1 MLTLCAR
8 DPAALTHLTL
18 LNSSFRPHSHTA
30 PATLAPFLASL
41 THLTMANVGLPHPSS
56 HLTDMLRCCA
66 PTLRYLAI
74 SSLRDID
81 ADECRRAFEV
91 LIERGTAL
99 ETLVVGFLTE
109 QQVSALQSSAPAQ
122 TSGNNSST
130 HAAVAASEGEGRPLL
145 SRLPVLATLTFTL
158 PLPTLPLLLALPP
171 SLRKLTIRPPY
182 ARPSGTS
189 VREHSRSSLLSVLSR
204 TGSTTSSTTGQAT
217 PTTPSTLGG
226 GGGEGADGGGIR
238 RMSVTLEQLE
248 EEEAAVVA
256 IEEALSQGAGPGLEE
271 IRWECKALRNARGR
285 IELAMEKRKE
295 RWPVG
300 QNATSDW

>member
-8 DPAALTHLTL
+8 DLAALTHLTL

-30 PATLAPFLASL
+30 PATLAPFLGSL

-56 HLTDMLRCCA
+56 HMTDMLRCCA

-81 ADECRRAFEV
+81 AGEFRRAFEV
-91 LIERGTAL
+91 LIERGNAL

-109 QQVSALQSSAPAQ
+109 QQVSALQTATSAQ
-122 TSGNNSST
+122 TSGNNAPFN
-130 HAAVAASEGEGRPLL
+130 AADSEQEARPLL
-145 SRLPVLATLTFTL
+145 SRLPVLANLTFTL

-204 TGSTTSSTTGQAT
+204 TTGSTTSTTTTGQAT
-217 PTTPSTLGG
+217 PTTPSTLGR
-226 GGGEGADGGGIR
+226 GEGADGGIR

-256 IEEALSQGAGPGLEE
+256 IEEALAQGAGLGLEE
-271 IRWECKALRNARGR
+271 IRWECKALRSARGR
-285 IELAMEKRKE
+285 IELALERRKE
-295 RWPVG
+295 RRAVR
-300 QNATSDW
+300 QNATSNL

>member
-1 MLTLCAR
+1 
-8 DPAALTHLTL
+8 
-18 LNSSFRPHSHTA
+18 
-30 PATLAPFLASL
+30 
-41 THLTMANVGLPHPSS
+41 MANVGLPHPSS

-81 ADECRRAFEV
+81 AGEFRRAFEV
-91 LIERGTAL
+91 LIERGAAL

-109 QQVSALQSSAPAQ
+109 QQVSALQTSSASAQ
-122 TSGNNSST
+122 TSGGNASFN
-130 HAAVAASEGEGRPLL
+130 AAASEEEGRPLL
-145 SRLPVLATLTFTL
+145 SRLPVLENLTFTL
-158 PLPTLPLLLALPP
+158 PLPTLPLLLAFPP

-204 TGSTTSSTTGQAT
+204 TSGSTTSNPTTGQVTPAT
-217 PTTPSTLGG
+217 PSRSTTLEG
-226 GGGEGADGGGIR
+226 GADGGIR

-256 IEEALSQGAGPGLEE
+256 IEEALAQGGGPGLEE
-271 IRWECKALRNARGR
+271 IRWECKALRSARGR
-285 IELAMEKRKE
+285 IELALEKRKE
-295 RWPVG
+295 RRAVVR
-300 QNATSDW
+300 QNATPIQ

>member
-1 MLTLCAR
+1 
-8 DPAALTHLTL
+8 
-18 LNSSFRPHSHTA
+18 
-30 PATLAPFLASL
+30 
-41 THLTMANVGLPHPSS
+41 MANVGLPHPSS

-81 ADECRRAFEV
+81 AGEFRRAFEV

-109 QQVSALQSSAPAQ
+109 QQVSALQTATSAR
-122 TSGNNSST
+122 TSGSNSSFN
-130 HAAVAASEGEGRPLL
+130 AAAAATSEEEGRPLL
-145 SRLPVLATLTFTL
+145 SRLPVLANLTFTL

-204 TGSTTSSTTGQAT
+204 TGSTTASNATTGRVT
-217 PTTPSTLGG
+217 PTTPSRSTL
-226 GGGEGADGGGIR
+226 EGADGGGIR

-256 IEEALSQGAGPGLEE
+256 VEEALSQGAGHGLEE
-271 IRWECKALRNARGR
+271 IRWDCKALRSARGR
-285 IELAMEKRKE
+285 IELALEKRKE
-295 RWPVG
+295 RRTVG
-300 QNATSDW
+300 QNATSHW

>member
-1 MLTLCAR
+1 
-8 DPAALTHLTL
+8 
-18 LNSSFRPHSHTA
+18 
-30 PATLAPFLASL
+30 
-41 THLTMANVGLPHPSS
+41 MANVGLPQPSS

-81 ADECRRAFEV
+81 AGEFRRAFEV
-91 LIERGTAL
+91 LIERGAAL

-109 QQVSALQSSAPAQ
+109 QQVSALQTSSASAQ
-122 TSGNNSST
+122 TSGGNASFN
-130 HAAVAASEGEGRPLL
+130 AAASEEEGRPLL
-145 SRLPVLATLTFTL
+145 SRLPVLENLTFTL
-158 PLPTLPLLLALPP
+158 PLPPRCPPPPPFPP

-204 TGSTTSSTTGQAT
+204 TSGSTTSNPTTGQVTPAT
-217 PTTPSTLGG
+217 PSRSTTLEG
-226 GGGEGADGGGIR
+226 GADGGIR

-256 IEEALSQGAGPGLEE
+256 IEEALAQGAGPELEE
-271 IRWECKALRNARGR
+271 IRWECKALRSARGR

-295 RWPVG
+295 RRAVVR
-300 QNATSDW
+300 QNATPIQ